1 MLYQEKSGDPA
12 CFFQLRALPLQAD
25 RGRAE
30 EHHLQRVQDRPLGLR
45 QLPHHIHTAAQG
57 TVFKICKKIVENL
70 SARDRYYDFKNFFA
84 EKFSKNIAV
93 LLFKIL
99 LVFEKKIS

>member
-57 TVFKICKKIVENL
+57 TVFKICKKMLKIYLPGTDIMILKIFSPKNL
-70 SARDRYYDFKNFFA
+70 A
-84 EKFSKNIAV
+84 
-93 LLFKIL
+93 KIL
-99 LVFEKKIS
+99 PFCCSKYC